1 MIKIVHL
8 NGDEKVV
15 TKGAFESVFKPLG
28 YKQVVEK
35 KETIV
40 ESNKDKLTGENEG
53 KKDENPEDNKGEKNT
68 SSDSLKTDKNKGK

>member
-1 MIKIVHL
+1 MIKIAHL

-15 TKGAFESVFKPLG
+15 TKGAFESIFKPLG

-53 KKDENPEDNKGEKNT
+53 KSDKNPEDNKDEENIL
-68 SSDSLKTDKNKGK
+68 SDSLKTDKNKGK